1 MEMINNIACNNVI
14 INDVSCKRYCGR
26 SRTTDDYMN
35 GSKMADNAPIYESDS
50 NSEDS
55 IAL

>member
-1 MEMINNIACNNVI
+1 MTDNIACNGITLLLTMSHVNATVE
-14 INDVSCKRYCGR
+14 GR
-26 SRTTDDYMN
+26 ARFDDYMN

-55 IAL
+55 IAS